1 MEHEQFLNY
10 AIEQAEKSL
19 SEGGIPI
26 GAGKL

>member
-1 MEHEQFLNY
+1 MEEENFLTY

-26 GAGKL
+26 GAGK